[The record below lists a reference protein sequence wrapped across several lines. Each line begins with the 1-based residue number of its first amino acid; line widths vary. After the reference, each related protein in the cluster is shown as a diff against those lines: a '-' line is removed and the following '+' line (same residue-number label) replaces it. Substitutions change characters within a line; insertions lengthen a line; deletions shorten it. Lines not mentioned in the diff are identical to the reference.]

1 MANQKAISAI
11 IAAAWLAS
19 FTATFASPAH
29 AQDTGIVLF
38 TEDEQ
43 IPLKTYAEF
52 MGSGVLRFT
61 HGSIK
66 DIPTVDSIRFIRCA
80 RTGWQPV
87 GVMAASEELFTDEKA
102 ERRLLKIATRPVG
115 VTAVAARVADLESP
129 ERVAEL
135 HRAIRQPE
143 GGDKAYFFLIFTS
156 GQVTQYYPFRM
167 RTAAKQ

>member
-1 MANQKAISAI
+1 MANPRAFSAFVVAVVVTL
-11 IAAAWLAS
+11 AA
-19 FTATFASPAH
+19 PAV

-38 TEDEQ
+38 TATEQ

-52 MGSGVLRFT
+52 MGSGVLRIT
-61 HGSIK
+61 HGAIK

-87 GVMAASEELFTDEKA
+87 GVMAASEELFKDEHA

-115 VTAVAARVADLESP
+115 VTAVAARVADLEDRQ
-129 ERVAEL
+129 RVAEL
-135 HRAIRQPE
+135 HRAIGQPE
-143 GGDKAYFFLIFTS
+143 GGDKAYFFLILTS

-167 RTAAKQ
+167 RQAAQ

>member
-1 MANQKAISAI
+1 MASRKAISAI
-11 IAAAWLAS
+11 VAATWLAA
-19 FTATFASPAH
+19 TATFVSPAH

-38 TEDEQ
+38 TADEQ

-87 GVMAASEELFTDEKA
+87 GVMAASEELFTNEKA

-115 VTAVAARVADLESP
+115 VTAVAVRVADLESP

-135 HRAIRQPE
+135 HRAIKQPE
-143 GGDKAYFFLIFTS
+143 GGDEAYFFLIFTS

>member
-1 MANQKAISAI
+1 MANPKASNAI
-11 IAAAWLAS
+11 VAAALIAAFLAAS
-19 FTATFASPAH
+19 SATAA
-29 AQDTGIVLF
+29 AQETGVILF
-38 TEDEQ
+38 TETEQ

-61 HGSIK
+61 HGSIR
-66 DIPTVDSIRFIRCA
+66 DIPTVDSIRFIRCS

-87 GVMAASEELFTDEKA
+87 GVMAASEELFTNDKA

-115 VTAVAARVADLESP
+115 VTAVAVRVADLESR
-129 ERVAEL
+129 ERIAEL
-135 HRAIRQPE
+135 HRAINQPE

-167 RTAAKQ
+167 RTAAKR